1 MFIQIVVLKCYI
13 SLHDTFG
20 IFSIYAVM
28 VHKINMMFL
37 ALLGRSH
44 LADPVLYKTGP
55 FYLYN
60 TFYKE
65 KILATSKMVLSS
77 RKGAIIPTCLIQFLL

>member
-1 MFIQIVVLKCYI
+1 MLKCYV
-13 SLHDTFG
+13 SVCDTFG

-28 VHKINMMFL
+28 VHKIKMIFL

-44 LADPVLYKTGP
+44 LADPVLYKTCP

-65 KILATSKMVLSS
+65 KILATSKMVISS
-77 RKGAIIPTCLIQFLL
+77 RKGAIIPTCLIQLLL